1 MSESGQRENRVT
13 RASHSGART
22 GRRGGPAT
30 QEAAGD
36 ARTSPG
42 STPSPT
48 GGGAA
53 GRRSTQATR
62 VRLLQAAREAFG
74 ELGFVATRVDDI
86 VAQAGMSHGT
96 FYRYFEDKKA
106 ILVGLTQDVAR
117 TLYGTAVA
125 PPIEPAGGLRGVVRE
140 RLGSFVRAYSRDWDV
155 VRTWRQAEGIH
166 PEVEEVRSR
175 VRQSIIDAIAELLMQ
190 DGARD
195 LLAPGVDPHM
205 AASAFV
211 VMAEGFADEW
221 LTAGRP
227 IGDVDID
234 QLCDL
239 WVRGTYGDAALR

>member
-1 MSESGQRENRVT
+1 MADSGQREKKVT
-13 RASHSGART
+13 RTSHKGPRT
-22 GRRGGPAT
+22 PRRGG
-30 QEAAGD
+30 AG
-36 ARTSPG
+36 AP
-42 STPSPT
+42 PPT
-48 GGGAA
+48 GSAPAPAGG
-53 GRRSTQATR
+53 GRRSAKATR
-62 VRLLQAAREAFG
+62 ARLLQAAREAFG

-86 VAQAGMSHGT
+86 AELAGVSHGT
-96 FYRYFEDKKA
+96 FYRYFDDKKA

-125 PPIEPAGGLRGVVRE
+125 PPVGPAGGLRGVVRE

-155 VRTWRQAEGIH
+155 VRTWRHAEGVF

-175 VRQSIIDAIAELLMQ
+175 VRQSIIDAIADLLAQ
-190 DGARD
+190 DGARE

-221 LTAGRP
+221 LTAGRA
-227 IGDVDID
+227 IGEEDID

-239 WVRGTYGDAALR
+239 WVRGTYGDAALA